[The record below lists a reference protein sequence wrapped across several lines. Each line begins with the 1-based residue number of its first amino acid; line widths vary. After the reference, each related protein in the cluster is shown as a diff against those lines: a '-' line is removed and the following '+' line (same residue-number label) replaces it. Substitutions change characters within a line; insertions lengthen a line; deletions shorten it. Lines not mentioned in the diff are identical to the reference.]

1 MFGLLI
7 SAASKVFFVSLIIGA
22 GLPALFAL
30 GVKSLAHGTGPD
42 GTATAPNPAG
52 KIVAIAIFS
61 LVLFTIGIGIAIVV
75 ASGLGQSVSF
85 ENIYPTFVPKHK

>member
-7 SAASKVFFVSLIIGA
+7 SAASKVLFVSLIIGA

-42 GTATAPNPAG
+42 GTAIAPNPAG
-52 KIVAIAIFS
+52 KVVAAAIFS

-85 ENIYPTFVPKHK
+85 EHIYPTFVPKHK